1 MGFCLPYP
9 LEEEKI
15 LKTTESH
22 IGGGCLLFTTPIGR
36 SMADHAGQD
45 TVERLGSRD
54 LNLDGEII
62 NLAIVGSSRFYD
74 FMVFEI
80 AVESWVDNNGYPDM
94 IIVGGASGVDYM
106 AERWADNNSVPIAVF
121 TEEWGDPNR
130 SLIDRGRAE
139 AANSLTEKILGGASH
154 ILAMP
159 SPTSKWT
166 RIVIEQAASRGIPT
180 DVHEVE

>member
-1 MGFCLPYP
+1 MF
-9 LEEEKI
+9 
-15 LKTTESH
+15 S
-22 IGGGCLLFTTPIGR
+22 TPFRPI
-36 SMADHAGQD
+36 MAGPAGQD

-74 FMVFEI
+74 FMVFEG
-80 AVESWVDNNGYPDM
+80 AGESWVEENGYPDM

-121 TEEWGDPNR
+121 TEEWSDPNR
-130 SLIDRGRAE
+130 SLVDRGRTE
-139 AANSLTEKILGGASH
+139 AANTLTEKILRGASH

-166 RIVIEQAASRGIPT
+166 RIVIEQATSRGIPT
-180 DVHEVE
+180 NVHEVE